1 MARPT
6 TISTERILE
15 VARRLFLERGFKAT
29 TAEVAREAGVAEG
42 SLFKRWKTKQ
52 ELFLSAMSA
61 GDEDPVWIQ
70 TLINNAGKGDL
81 VEHLTSAA
89 MQAVDFFR
97 NLMPI
102 MMMSWSNP
110 IGATPGLPSHLCQ
123 PNSKPVQVIKKL
135 AGFFDGEMRRGR
147 MARRDPEVVARM
159 FVGVMV
165 HFVFLELVTKSHQEL
180 PLPQELFARGIV
192 NMIWNGTRPDAPGKE
207 TSR

>member
-15 VARRLFLERGFKAT
+15 VARRLFLERGIKAT

-52 ELFLSAMSA
+52 ELFRSAMLA
-61 GDEDPVWIQ
+61 GDEDPIWIQ
-70 TLINNAGKGDL
+70 TLINNTGKGDL
-81 VEHLTSAA
+81 VEHLTAAA
-89 MQAVDFFR
+89 MQAIDFFR

-110 IGATPGLPSHLCQ
+110 IGASSELPEHLCQ

-135 AGFFDGEMRRGR
+135 AGFFENEMRHGR
-147 MARRDPEVVARM
+147 MARRDPEVVARV
-159 FVGVMV
+159 FVGAMV
-165 HFVFLELVTKSHQEL
+165 HFVFVELVTKSHQEL
-180 PLPQELFARGIV
+180 PLPQQLFARGIV
-192 NMIWNGTRPDAPGKE
+192 NLIWNGSRPDTPSKE